1 MIINGG
7 LTVPNAIPLLSMTAI
22 PLAMAK
28 NPTLASEI
36 VWLGI
41 TVPNWIGWLF
51 FILALIFGAVLST
64 FQDSTVDKYINYKK
78 LKPLYAFGFGLFF
91 TLFGIPLYW
100 ADITVWQLILP
111 ALISAT
117 VGAQMVYYII
127 SSGKYMLD
135 AVFKRVGLEPL
146 DLQDIQKRDKSES
159 EGDNQ

>member
-7 LTVPNAIPLLSMTAI
+7 LTVPNTIPLLSMTAI
-22 PLAMAK
+22 PVAMAN

-51 FILALIFGAVLST
+51 FILALIFGSVLST

-100 ADITVWQLILP
+100 DNITVWQLILP
-111 ALISAT
+111 AVISST
-117 VGAQMVYYII
+117 VGAQMVYYMI

-135 AVFKRVGLEPL
+135 TVFKKVGLEPL
-146 DLQDIQKRDKSES
+146 DLQDIQKNIDNKSGS
-159 EGDNQ
+159 DNQ